1 MIGTI
6 PACQSAIFR
15 KAGLDMS
22 KWGMGCTTAVVGR
35 LSPFGRV
42 EICGRHGDDGI
53 TSVACGGGGA
63 AYLAA
68 AVAGK
73 PVLEQHG
80 AQLYSLR
87 PVPCA
92 ERDSISTSS
101 ACMIRQNTWACSPSM
116 KLSLCGRDRPMVA
129 DADSSSQKVAWAID
143 HGIAWNTALTPLA
156 ISNMIATIDP
166 RMQKGGDDEE
176 TISSVL
182 LSPVSSSQTAAA
194 AVNYLYRSTST
205 SRSMAVTAACMRVLE
220 RERM

>member
-1 MIGTI
+1 MPTECDRLGGVRGRKRSIGRRPPSSESESRLYLQAEAKGKYLILKIEVRGFGVIEGAVLYLRYMIGTI

-42 EICGRHGDDGI
+42 EVGGRHGDDGI

-68 AVAGK
+68 AAAGK

-143 HGIAWNTALTPLA
+143 HGIA
-156 ISNMIATIDP
+156 
-166 RMQKGGDDEE
+166 
-176 TISSVL
+176 
-182 LSPVSSSQTAAA
+182 
-194 AVNYLYRSTST
+194 
-205 SRSMAVTAACMRVLE
+205 
-220 RERM
+220 